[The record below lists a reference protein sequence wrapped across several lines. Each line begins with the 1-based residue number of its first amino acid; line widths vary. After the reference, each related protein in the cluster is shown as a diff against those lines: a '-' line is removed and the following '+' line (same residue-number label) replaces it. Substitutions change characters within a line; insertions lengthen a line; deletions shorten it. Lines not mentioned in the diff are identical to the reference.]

1 MTILRPTVRTK
12 LTALYSGLF
21 LFSGAVLVAVV
32 YFLMAQTV
40 TDRVTLAVSASAVPA
55 DALMLSKL
63 DSVEEAPAQTVVP
76 GVAVTR
82 VSPAQPITSERLK
95 ALTHDIAAVSA
106 DAALDSLLLYSGL
119 ALIAIAAL
127 SVAAGWWISGR
138 VLRPLHQITAT
149 AKRLSSENL
158 HERIS
163 LSGPRDELT
172 ELAGTFDTMLDRLQ
186 HAFDSQRRFIAN
198 ASHEL
203 RTPLAIQRA
212 AIQIG
217 LKNPDKERLAEVS
230 EQMLEANRRSE
241 RLIDGLLLLARSDR
255 GLENRGPVEL
265 HDVVADVV
273 EQHSAAAGARSIEVE
288 VSAEPL
294 LVLGD
299 RVLLTQL
306 VTNLVGNA
314 VRHNVDGG
322 RIWVRTN
329 SRSGLQVVNT
339 GPVIDPSTVP
349 LLFEPFRRGK
359 ERTGSADGGAGLGL
373 SIVQSIAQAH
383 DGEVVAEARAK
394 GGLHVRVSLPLSS

>member
-1 MTILRPTVRTK
+1 MGGIRLTVRAK

-21 LFSGAVLVAVV
+21 LASGTVLVTVV
-32 YFLMAQTV
+32 YLLMSQTISNRVSAAISKSELPASVGLRWTAIPAIPLQTIAPDGVALREFTKDV
-40 TDRVTLAVSASAVPA
+40 TAVSV
-55 DALMLSKL
+55 DTTLS
-63 DSVEEAPAQTVVP
+63 
-76 GVAVTR
+76 
-82 VSPAQPITSERLK
+82 
-95 ALTHDIAAVSA
+95 
-106 DAALDSLLLYSGL
+106 SLLLYSAL
-119 ALIAIAAL
+119 ALIFIAAL

-149 AKRLSSENL
+149 AQRLSSANL
-158 HERIS
+158 HERIA
-163 LSGPRDELT
+163 LDGPRDELT

-217 LKNPDKERLAEVS
+217 LKNPTKQQLAEVS

-255 GLENRGPVEL
+255 GIENRVPVEL
-265 HDVVADVV
+265 HRVVADVV
-273 EQHSAAAGARSIEVE
+273 DQHSAAAATRSIEVE
-288 VSAEPL
+288 VNAEPL

-299 RVLLTQL
+299 LVLLTQL

-322 RIWVRTN
+322 QIWVRTN

-339 GPVIDPSTVP
+339 GPLLDPDTVP

-373 SIVQSIAQAH
+373 SIVSSIAQAH
-383 DGEVVAEARAK
+383 GGKVLAEARAK
-394 GGLHVRVSLPLSS
+394 GGLHVRVTLPLKSSPSHR

>member
-1 MTILRPTVRTK
+1 MDFLRPTVRTK

-21 LFSGAVLVAVV
+21 LASGTVLVTVVYLLMSQTISGRVSLAISKSDVPELLSSGAIPATPLPTSPGIAVAQR
-32 YFLMAQTV
+32 M
-40 TDRVTLAVSASAVPA
+40 
-55 DALMLSKL
+55 DALTR
-63 DSVEEAPAQTVVP
+63 DFT
-76 GVAVTR
+76 AVT
-82 VSPAQPITSERLK
+82 VDTTLS
-95 ALTHDIAAVSA
+95 
-106 DAALDSLLLYSGL
+106 SLLIYSAL
-119 ALIAIAAL
+119 ALILIAAL
-127 SVAAGWWISGR
+127 SVVAGWWISGR

-149 AKRLSSENL
+149 AQRLSSANL
-158 HERIS
+158 HERIA
-163 LSGPRDELT
+163 LAGPRDELT

-217 LKNPDKERLAEVS
+217 LKNPSEAQLAEVS

-255 GLENRGPVEL
+255 GIENRVPVEL
-265 HDVVADVV
+265 HRVVADVV
-273 EQHSAAAGARSIEVE
+273 EQHSAAAAARSIEVE
-288 VSAEPL
+288 VNAEPL

-299 RVLLTQL
+299 LVLLTQL

-322 RIWVRTN
+322 QIWVRTN

-339 GPVIDPSTVP
+339 GQVIAPGTVP
-349 LLFEPFRRGK
+349 LLFEPFRRGT

-373 SIVQSIAQAH
+373 SIVSSIAQAH
-383 DGEVVAEARAK
+383 GGTVLAEARAK
-394 GGLHVRVSLPLSS
+394 GGLHVRVTLPLRSSPSHR

>member
-1 MTILRPTVRTK
+1 MGLLRPTVRTK

-21 LFSGAVLVAVV
+21 LASGTVLVTVV
-32 YFLMAQTV
+32 YLLMSQTIG
-40 TDRVTLAVSASAVPA
+40 DRLSIAVAKSDVPSEV
-55 DALMLSKL
+55 LMWSMNGATAEVEPR
-63 DSVEEAPAQTVVP
+63 SV
-76 GVAVTR
+76 VAARRVESFTR
-82 VSPAQPITSERLK
+82 
-95 ALTHDIAAVSA
+95 DIATVSA
-106 DAALDSLLLYSGL
+106 DTALSSLLLYSGL
-119 ALIAIAAL
+119 ALIFIAAL

-149 AKRLSSENL
+149 AQRLSSANL
-158 HERIS
+158 HERIA
-163 LSGPRDELT
+163 LAGPRDELT
-172 ELAGTFDTMLDRLQ
+172 DLAGTFDTMLDRLQ

-217 LKNPDKERLAEVS
+217 LKDPSREQLAEVS

-255 GLENRGPVEL
+255 GIENRVPVEL
-265 HDVVADVV
+265 HRIVTDVV
-273 EQHSAAAGARSIEVE
+273 EQHASAAAGRSIEVE
-288 VSAEPL
+288 VNAEPL

-299 RVLLTQL
+299 QVLLTQL

-322 RIWVRTN
+322 QIWVRTN
-329 SRSGLQVVNT
+329 ARSGLQVVNT
-339 GPVIDPSTVP
+339 GQVIDPATVP

-373 SIVQSIAQAH
+373 SIVSSIAQAH
-383 DGEVVAEARAK
+383 GGSVAAEARAK
-394 GGLHVRVSLPLSS
+394 GGLHVRVTLPLRS